1 MTKGIRSYF
10 SSFSIHFRAM
20 LLSDQ
25 EIILDIGANRGLV
38 TKSLAKISK
47 ARIYAYEPDPVPYQ
61 KLLDTSKSFV
71 NVSTVNE
78 GVSVTNGTANLY
90 LHQDSSR
97 DRLSYSTG
105 SSLCLEKNNVSEE
118 KNIPIYCRD
127 IDEIVNKFR
136 RVALLKLDVEGAE
149 IDILNRLIDTGSWK
163 LVKRVYVET
172 HEKKMGELY
181 NTQLTKLRQKTRKLK
196 WKINYDWK

>member
-1 MTKGIRSYF
+1 
-10 SSFSIHFRAM
+10 M